1 MGGGGTKRKQ
11 NIHARENAG
20 KKFCREEAKGEKI
33 MQKERVL
40 LLNVKAISKIS
51 VNVIPLSHMEITA
64 HCDLGPI
71 VERWRA
77 GSLRPASIETS
88 IVCKVTH
95 LGFICA

>member
-1 MGGGGTKRKQ
+1 MHRGSQRG
-11 NIHARENAG
+11 I
-20 KKFCREEAKGEKI
+20 EEAKGEKI

-40 LLNVKAISKIS
+40 LLNVKPISKIS

-64 HCDLGPI
+64 HCDLGTI

-88 IVCKVTH
+88 IVCR
-95 LGFICA
+95 